1 MNTRNSFFKL
11 IIAITMVAAL
21 IMMAGFNLANAQTGS
36 SKSGAELSKEIMQ
49 SDSLLFNAFNKRDT
63 SLFKEFFTKD
73 LEFFHDEGGLTGFE
87 HTINFMRT
95 TTLKNNDL
103 RRDLIDGFSEVYP
116 IPGYG
121 AIQIGKHRFCH
132 TENSKQDCGT
142 FKFVHIWFYKDGKWK
157 ISRVVSYDH

>member
-1 MNTRNSFFKL
+1 MNIRNTFFKL
-11 IIAITMVAAL
+11 ILAITMVAAL

-36 SKSGAELSKEIMQ
+36 SKSGAELSKVIMQ
-49 SDSLLFNAFNKRDT
+49 NDSLLFNAFNKRDT

-95 TTLKNNDL
+95 TAQKNNDL
-103 RRDLIDGFSEVYP
+103 RRYLIDGFSEVYQ
-116 IPGYG
+116 IPGYCD
-121 AIQIGKHRFCH
+121 IKIGKHKFCH

-142 FKFVHIWFYKDGKWK
+142 FKFVHIWLYKDGKWK